1 MYFMISYFLDE
12 IKINKHKASQ
22 DDTKVLLRINISA
35 LDLLTNQTQRSFVW
49 NFSLLKQNYNFVKY
63 YYSLV
68 WIQREE
74 NVNQY

>member
-1 MYFMISYFLDE
+1 MISDFLDE
-12 IKINKHKASQ
+12 MKWNKYKASQ

-35 LDLLTNQTQRSFVW
+35 LNLLTNQTQGSFVLK
-49 NFSLLKQNYNFVKY
+49 FSLLKQNYNFAK
-63 YYSLV
+63 YYSLG